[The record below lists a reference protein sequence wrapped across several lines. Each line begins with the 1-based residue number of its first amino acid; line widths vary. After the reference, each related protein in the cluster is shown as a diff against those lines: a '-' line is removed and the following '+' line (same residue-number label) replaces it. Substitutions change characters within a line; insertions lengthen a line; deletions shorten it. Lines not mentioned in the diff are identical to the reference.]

1 MTHPLL
7 IVVTGLPGTGKT
19 EMGRYLAR
27 ELQLPLIYKDGIKE
41 TLFDSLGVGDWEW
54 SRKLGSTTYSI
65 MTYILEALMPAGISL
80 VLESNFH
87 PQRAGPDLAQLVA
100 RHNYSVVQILCKAAG
115 PTLVERFQKRAKSGH
130 RHAGHVDN
138 WDELLPQLLRGRID
152 PVPLA
157 GPLIEVDTTD
167 FDMVDYEAILQ
178 SVRDVIST
186 QRGNGQ
192 R

>member
-1 MTHPLL
+1 
-7 IVVTGLPGTGKT
+7 
-19 EMGRYLAR
+19 
-27 ELQLPLIYKDGIKE
+27 
-41 TLFDSLGVGDWEW
+41 
-54 SRKLGSTTYSI
+54 
-65 MTYILEALMPAGISL
+65 

-87 PQRAGPDLAQLVA
+87 RQIACPELASLVA

-115 PTLVERFQKRAKSGH
+115 PTLVERFQKRAKSGR

-138 WDELLPQLLRGRID
+138 WDELLPQLLKGRID

-167 FDMVDYEAILQ
+167 FDMVDYDAILQ
-178 SVRDVIST
+178 SVRDAIDT
-186 QRGNGQ
+186 QRGNGL